1 MKAVIII
8 FSVILVA
15 FIAFQLWAM
24 NGQKDIETYQ
34 YTVEKSYDD
43 FEIRKYE
50 ETLFTTVTLD
60 KNTYDESSSKGFGIL
75 AGYIFG
81 GNDQNEKIAMTSPV
95 AQAPAENIA
104 MTSPVAQSG
113 ADGLWTVGF
122 MMPRSYTRDT
132 LPVPKNAAIRFVE
145 TTPSRQ
151 VVVTFSG
158 WATTGRLAAKESALR
173 DFASA
178 QGLSIIGPV
187 QYLIYDDPLTLPWK
201 RRNEVALPIN

>member
-95 AQAPAENIA
+95 AMSMDDQ
-104 MTSPVAQSG
+104 MTMM
-113 ADGLWTVGF
+113 F
-122 MMPRSYTRDT
+122 MVPKEFDRES
-132 LPVPKNAAIRFVE
+132 LPVPNDSQIQFTEMPAKTVAAISFG
-145 TTPSRQ
+145 
-151 VVVTFSG
+151 G
-158 WATTGRLAAKESALR
+158 WANDEKIENYKNQLTSALDR
-173 DFASA
+173 EGIQYTDVWYFLGYNAPYE
-178 QGLSIIGPV
+178 LVNRKNDVIIE
-187 QYLIYDDPLTLPWK
+187 L
-201 RRNEVALPIN
+201 VADEL